1 MVAEMSA
8 SAGPG
13 DDYSEK
19 KEELAEQIEELDEI
33 EVVVE
38 KFEETFGVL
47 KDERDKL
54 KK

>member
-1 MVAEMSA
+1 MSA

-13 DDYSEK
+13 DDFSEK
-19 KEELAEQIEELDEI
+19 KDELAEQLEELDEVEI
-33 EVVVE
+33 VVD
-38 KFEETFGVL
+38 KFDETFGIL